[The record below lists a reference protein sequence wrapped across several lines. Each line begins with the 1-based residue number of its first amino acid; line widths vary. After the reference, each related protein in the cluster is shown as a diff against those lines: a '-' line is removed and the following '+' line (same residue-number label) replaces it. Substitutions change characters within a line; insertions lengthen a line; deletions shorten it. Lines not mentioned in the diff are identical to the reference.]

1 MTIVVAI
8 KCSDGVVIS
17 SDSMITVNEFAQYTG
32 QKIHLLPGPPMQLFA
47 FAGNLAYAERFRAVA
62 TFLASQ
68 LANDEHKLKYATTV
82 GGGLFNNLLSTG
94 LKPLEVELETILAF
108 VKDDMPEVCVFDLGS
123 QPHYLDQDYYS
134 VTLGS
139 GSVAA
144 TPFLKF
150 LTDTLLNGRQQPT
163 VAEGKLLGTWAVK
176 YAIDTLAQGVGHPID
191 IATIEKNESGGDWQ
205 LRELDRH
212 SVEETLQAIQSA
224 SDALRTWRNELC
236 AYTDGIE
243 EIPQLPANVIAQG

>member
-8 KCSDGVVIS
+8 KCSDGVVVS

-32 QKIHLLPGPPMQLFA
+32 KKIHLLPGQPEQLFA

-62 TFLASQ
+62 TFMANQ
-68 LANDEHKLKYATTV
+68 LTTNEHKLKYATDV
-82 GGGLFNNLLSTG
+82 GGGLFNNLQLTG

-108 VKDDMPEVCVFDLGS
+108 VKDGVPEVCVFDLGS
-123 QPHYLDQDYYS
+123 QPHYLDQDYYY

-150 LTDTLLNGRQQPT
+150 LTDILFFKGRQPT

-176 YAIDTLAQGVGHPID
+176 YAIDTLAQGVGTPID
-191 IATIEKNESGGDWQ
+191 IATIEKNEDGGWN
-205 LRELDRH
+205 LSELDRL
-212 SVEETLQAIQSA
+212 SVDETLQAIDTA
-224 SDALRTWRNELC
+224 SEVLRTWRNGWGAC
-236 AYTDGIE
+236 TGSE
-243 EIPQLPANVIAQG
+243 EIPQLPANVDAKG